1 MQKNIEYL
9 PVSCYNIGK
18 ANRILEYP
26 GRLEAPDGSHIKAWE
41 GFTQKWENLSAPFLF
56 CRKIAYQ
63 GVKRGGHMN
72 TENMNQSADPA
83 AGQGT
88 GERTF
93 SQEQVNAIVQK
104 RLAEDRE
111 KASKELG
118 EREQELAQREF
129 RLNSRQ
135 KLIDKGYPETLLD
148 ALNCSS
154 EEAFDKALGII
165 DGLMEER
172 LAAKKDDEKQA
183 QLEAQRA
190 KPFTGPLNQL
200 RRVGED
206 PIRKAMNL

>member
-1 MQKNIEYL
+1 MDVQ
-9 PVSCYNIGK
+9 
-18 ANRILEYP
+18 
-26 GRLEAPDGSHIKAWE
+26 
-41 GFTQKWENLSAPFLF
+41 
-56 CRKIAYQ
+56 
-63 GVKRGGHMN
+63 N
-72 TENMNQSADPA
+72 TNQNADPA

-93 SQEQVNAIVQK
+93 SQEDVNRIVQD
-104 RLAEDRE
+104 RLAKDRE
-111 KASKELG
+111 KASRELG
-118 EREQELAQREF
+118 EKEQELAQREF

-172 LAAKKDDEKQA
+172 LASKKDDEKQA

-190 KPFTGPLNQL
+190 RPFTGPLKPF
-200 RRVGED
+200 RAEFAD
-206 PIRKAMNL
+206 PIRKAMNLN